1 MFAHIQWPGE
11 IIAFSRP
18 LLEWHLRLTEV
29 MKLLST
35 QDRSRVIGVQT
46 RNRTEEGHAITATIQ
61 ADLVVDASG
70 RHSQA
75 PQRLME
81 LGYEAPPVETINSN
95 LRYASRFYAKPD
107 QR

>member
-1 MFAHIQWPGE
+1 MTCTGPSFEYAGSLHHGQY
-11 IIAFSRP
+11 R
-18 LLEWHLRLTEV
+18 
-29 MKLLST
+29 LST

-81 LGYEAPPVETINSN
+81 LGTK
-95 LRYASRFYAKPD
+95 LH
-107 QR
+107 Q